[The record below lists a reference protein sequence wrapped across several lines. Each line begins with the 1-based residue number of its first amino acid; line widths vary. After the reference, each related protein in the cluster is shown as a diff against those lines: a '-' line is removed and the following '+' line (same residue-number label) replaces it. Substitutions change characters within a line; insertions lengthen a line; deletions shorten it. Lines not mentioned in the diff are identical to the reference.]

1 MLLTGSAENVDIMQL
16 TVPEVKSDSEQGS
29 PTCCTSSGLPWDLS
43 FYAKGLFLHQLRS
56 FACDACQTF
65 LISRNT
71 LESTSKLSSSLGDPV
86 ICISR
91 PP

>member
-1 MLLTGSAENVDIMQL
+1 MTATVLFTEPAESVDIMQL
-16 TVPEVKSDSEQGS
+16 SVPEVKSDSEQSS

-43 FYAKGLFLHQLRS
+43 FYAKGLQS
-56 FACDACQTF
+56 FAHEACQTF